1 MCGTLEPLAK
11 GLMILYYN
19 QSIND
24 RGVPTLLQNDD
35 FISDDKIQESILY
48 E

>member
-1 MCGTLEPLAK
+1 MIRC
-11 GLMILYYN
+11 LMLLYYN

-24 RGVPTLLQNDD
+24 WGVPTLLQNDV
-35 FISDDKIQESILY
+35 FISDDKILESILY